1 MKIFLALTCSLG
13 LVAGSMAA
21 PKKVVMLAGKPSHGP
36 LSHEHNAGIQLLAK
50 CLKQGEEGHVTPVDT
65 LNRRPSDETIFEAAI
80 AVVIYSAGGGG
91 HPAVRGDN
99 LLKLGKMME

>member
-1 MKIFLALTCSLG
+1 MKIFLVLTCSLG

-50 CLKQGEEGHVTPVDT
+50 CLKQGATGLVAPVVT
-65 LNRRPSDETIFEAAI
+65 LNGWPSDDLIFEGAD
-80 AVVIYSAGGGG
+80 AVVIYSDGGGG

-99 LLKLGKMME
+99 LLKTG